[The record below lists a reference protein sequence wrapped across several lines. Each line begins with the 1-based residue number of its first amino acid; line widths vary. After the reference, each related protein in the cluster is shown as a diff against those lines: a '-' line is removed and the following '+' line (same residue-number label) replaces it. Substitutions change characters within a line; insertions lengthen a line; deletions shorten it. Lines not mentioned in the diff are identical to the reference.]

1 METRL
6 ADGTPVRIR
15 PIRPAD
21 VRWIIPAFRRLS
33 PETVYQRFFTIMK
46 ELPADLARRFTNVD
60 HVTRQALVAEIS
72 KGISYQPA
80 GIARYEPCEQGGE
93 AEVAVLV
100 ADRYQ
105 NRGIGRVLFH
115 SILQAAVENGIHT
128 FSADV
133 LSENRRMM
141 HLLQSET
148 EIRES
153 KVQQGVT
160 HCAFTRKEE
169 SPS

>member
-6 ADGTPVRIR
+6 SDGTPVRIR

-21 VRWIIPAFRRLS
+21 ARWIIPAFRRLS
-33 PETVYQRFFTIMK
+33 PETVYQRFFTTMTEIPK
-46 ELPADLARRFTNVD
+46 EMAERFTNVD
-60 HVTRQALVAEIS
+60 HITRQALVAEVS
-72 KGISYQPA
+72 RGISYQPA
-80 GIARYEPCEQGGE
+80 GVARYEPSGQNGE

-100 ADRYQ
+100 TDRYQ
-105 NRGIGRVLFH
+105 DRGVGRALFH
-115 SILQAAVENGIHT
+115 AILQEGVANGVRT
-128 FSADV
+128 FCADI
-133 LSENRRMM
+133 LSENRRML

-160 HCAFTRKEE
+160 HCVFTPKEHPK
-169 SPS
+169 S